1 MIKTMARPL
10 WHYMVWYR
18 SGATVR
24 PDNHF
29 LPLPVTFYA
38 AAHSAP
44 WPFCREQGASLAV
57 THGVGQK
64 NQSSVR

>member
-1 MIKTMARPL
+1 MARPL

-18 SGATVR
+18 SAATVR

-44 WPFCREQGASLAV
+44 LPSCREQGASLA
-57 THGVGQK
+57 TAHGVDQEK
-64 NQSSVR
+64 

>member
-1 MIKTMARPL
+1 L

-18 SGATVR
+18 SAATVR

-44 WPFCREQGASLAV
+44 LPSCREQVASLAT
-57 THGVGQK
+57 THGVDQEK
-64 NQSSVR
+64 QSPVR